1 MQASTMVVD
10 GPNREH
16 PRYPRY
22 QSVVRWTFEKV
33 SGPHDDATLGT
44 QVAEKAAGLVA
55 ISH

>member
-1 MQASTMVVD
+1 MVVD